1 MIKRCIVF
9 FALFIVSL
17 EDNAQDFTL
26 LKKSFW
32 GQAWDPGDGV
42 FLSQLDQFYY
52 ATPNKLCYSYE
63 SRLKVGVSVSKELG
77 RHFGYDLNAQ
87 VWGLMPKEASTW
99 VIIVSAKGEWII

>member
-17 EDNAQDFTL
+17 EANAQDFTL

-52 ATPNKLCYSYE
+52 ATPNKLGYSYE
-63 SRLKVGVSVSKELG
+63 SRLKVGVSVIELIQ
-77 RHFGYDLNAQ
+77 LA
-87 VWGLMPKEASTW
+87 
-99 VIIVSAKGEWII
+99 